1 MSATLTATIES
12 LHIAAARKLLELIQ
26 TEKDPHLLAR
36 LIATAFRFKLGK
48 PGGPEKA
55 ASPRVRP
62 AASSPA
68 AAAADDDEAQPD
80 DDRTEPPPPYTDQ
93 QYLDLIR
100 HHGPVEAGNMRQR
113 RLALIAHLSR
123 RGQIA
128 ASTG

>member
-26 TEKDPHLLAR
+26 TEQDPHLLAR

-55 ASPRVRP
+55 ANAPAHPSPT
-62 AASSPA
+62 SP
-68 AAAADDDEAQPD
+68 ADDDEAQPD
-80 DDRTEPPPPYTDQ
+80 DDRTEPPSPYTDQ

-113 RLALIAHLSR
+113 RLALIAHLSH